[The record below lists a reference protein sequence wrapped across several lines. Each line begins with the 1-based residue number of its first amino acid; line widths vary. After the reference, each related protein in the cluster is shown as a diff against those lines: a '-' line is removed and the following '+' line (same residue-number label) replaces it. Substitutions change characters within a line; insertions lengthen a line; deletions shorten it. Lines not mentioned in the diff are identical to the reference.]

1 MTDIEQL
8 KQLLIEKNAILFLG
22 AGFSYGSENEF
33 GKLPKGDDL
42 KKELFSIFIDKK
54 IENEYLKEIEG
65 YNLQEMCQIIEEPL
79 IDKREELVCFLKKK
93 FKGAQPQDFHY
104 KLTSYPWKKIYTVN
118 IDDLVERIFLHNEC
132 KLTVQNTEKQKNV
145 EDDSTEYIKLH
156 GCVNSKVD
164 DLVFSKK
171 DYKNLITSSLNFKL
185 NSLVSDIHCENIIF
199 VGASLEEDID
209 YYISL
214 YEKAGHF
221 SKGKFFFIDPYP
233 TFKLKQRVAAL
244 GGILIKWST
253 EKFLNYVHGIH
264 YNPSEQEKMKKRL
277 NYHGFYL
284 LDDIISS
291 LNKKKIYESKLYEG
305 FNSRWEDA
313 IDDWIFNRNEFD
325 EIVKFLKN
333 LSFKDYN
340 TYCYS
345 IYGGSFT
352 GKDCLLKLI
361 GLHMRKENYHVIEFN
376 GKHFDI
382 NVLDDYIRNSI
393 YDKYVLLIENASF
406 YYRLIEMIMK
416 KKLGNKKLI
425 IITTSRSYYHSRK
438 KYYLEGNP
446 YTDFKL
452 DDRINIE
459 LAKKIFSKLKQKGY
473 LGELPRDEKRCIPI
487 IKRKST
493 IINLLTDLTYGEG
506 FRKNIGRTISKISK
520 SSEQIKSLYI
530 DLLIFDKADLP
541 YYPGEMLTSRY
552 SFNYYNLKYNNTN
565 SIDVRQSTF
574 NDENLLDFIKEDS
587 NGLSIKNNLLMN
599 ELWDIVDKD
608 KKIESI
614 ISTLKWISKYVS
626 EKVENYWRIIFESI
640 LKEDILKNNFDLSIP
655 EILEIYYSVK
665 DYYNDISFYWL
676 QLGIAEQKQNHY
688 EKALNHLKM
697 ATTIRPHAYQIQH
710 AIARNYLKHANYI
723 DDEILSHQLFKMGES
738 KMKKLIYSDEFSNKK
753 AKSFSIHCYVH
764 EKIHNIQKFDDEIT
778 NTTVKELKKLI
789 DEIIEEQ
796 YIGIGELVSEFM
808 VMLKE
813 KNKLS
818 VITFKQS
825 DKYSLMGMSTIIQQE
840 QETFDSLIESY

>member
-1 MTDIEQL
+1 M
-8 KQLLIEKNAILFLG
+8 
-22 AGFSYGSENEF
+22 
-33 GKLPKGDDL
+33 
-42 KKELFSIFIDKK
+42 
-54 IENEYLKEIEG
+54 
-65 YNLQEMCQIIEEPL
+65 
-79 IDKREELVCFLKKK
+79 
-93 FKGAQPQDFHY
+93 
-104 KLTSYPWKKIYTVN
+104 
-118 IDDLVERIFLHNEC
+118 
-132 KLTVQNTEKQKNV
+132 
-145 EDDSTEYIKLH
+145 
-156 GCVNSKVD
+156 
-164 DLVFSKK
+164 
-171 DYKNLITSSLNFKL
+171 
-185 NSLVSDIHCENIIF
+185 
-199 VGASLEEDID
+199 
-209 YYISL
+209 
-214 YEKAGHF
+214 
-221 SKGKFFFIDPYP
+221 
-233 TFKLKQRVAAL
+233 
-244 GGILIKWST
+244 
-253 EKFLNYVHGIH
+253 
-264 YNPSEQEKMKKRL
+264 
-277 NYHGFYL
+277 
-284 LDDIISS
+284 
-291 LNKKKIYESKLYEG
+291 
-305 FNSRWEDA
+305 
-313 IDDWIFNRNEFD
+313 
-325 EIVKFLKN
+325 
-333 LSFKDYN
+333 
-340 TYCYS
+340 
-345 IYGGSFT
+345 
-352 GKDCLLKLI
+352 
-361 GLHMRKENYHVIEFN
+361 
-376 GKHFDI
+376 
-382 NVLDDYIRNSI
+382 
-393 YDKYVLLIENASF
+393 
-406 YYRLIEMIMK
+406 
-416 KKLGNKKLI
+416 
-425 IITTSRSYYHSRK
+425 
-438 KYYLEGNP
+438 
-446 YTDFKL
+446 
-452 DDRINIE
+452 
-459 LAKKIFSKLKQKGY
+459 
-473 LGELPRDEKRCIPI
+473 
-487 IKRKST
+487 
-493 IINLLTDLTYGEG
+493 
-506 FRKNIGRTISKISK
+506 
-520 SSEQIKSLYI
+520 
-530 DLLIFDKADLP
+530 P

-710 AIARNYLKHANYI
+710 AITRNYLKHANYI